1 MRDSLIDLAG
11 LNVAAEDFLGAVLQ
25 AAAQPVWV
33 VDPDGVIRFANPA
46 ALAALGY
53 DSAVELS
60 GRGSHESIHHHHP
73 DGTPYP
79 AADCRMLLPR
89 TTGEVIE
96 SELDWFFRRDG
107 SMFAVSYVSVPLEM
121 AEGRGAVVAFS
132 DIEDRLRVE
141 RVLRDHEEVLAT
153 QQTSLRRVATLV
165 AAGAASEDVF
175 SGIAAEVAGLLGLA
189 TVVIWRY
196 EPDGRASVLANWSDR
211 LHGFQTG
218 SRWPLDGPSAAALV
232 LQTGRP
238 VRIED
243 YENVRS
249 TISDAVREAG
259 MTSAA
264 AAPIV
269 VDGHIWGSISTGQI
283 GYRPLPDRIE
293 DRLADFTELVAA
305 AISNTS
311 SREEL
316 ALLAAEQGA
325 LRRVATLVAQG
336 VSPADVFA
344 VVAEEVGL
352 LMSSIDI
359 TSILRYEPDGT
370 ATVIATWREG
380 GEDVIPIG
388 TRLALD
394 GESARTTVLRSGRPV
409 RIDWEEGTGSFAAIA
424 RKVGVLSGVA
434 APIVVNDRLWG
445 RIGAGSTQPEPLPIG
460 TELRLAK
467 FTELVATAIANT
479 DSRAELTASR
489 ARIVAAGDETRRR
502 LERDLHDGVQ
512 QRLVSLALRL
522 RMATSTLPPEV
533 DEPRRRIGRIEG
545 ELYQVVDDV
554 REISRGIHPAIL
566 SEGGLKPALKT
577 LARRSAIPVELTQ
590 FGSDRRLP
598 ETVEVACYYVVS
610 EALTNAAKHAHA
622 SVVHVDVNADDSNV
636 QLSIRDD
643 GVGGADLNQG
653 SGLVGLG
660 DRVEALGGRIEVDSP
675 AGGGTSLLVRIPIGG
690 HPSAPR
696 GDGGARE

>member
-1 MRDSLIDLAG
+1 MRPAPRATLTSSAGCLPPWFDRGRTGVDWTVVFEGLGMPDSLIDLAG
-11 LNVAAEDFLGAVLQ
+11 LNVDAEDFLAAVLQ

-53 DSAVELS
+53 DSGDELS
-60 GRGSHESIHHHHP
+60 GRGSHEAIHHHHR

-79 AADCRMLLPR
+79 AEDCRMLLPR

-107 SMFAVSYVSVPLEM
+107 STFPVSYVSVPLEM
-121 AEGRGAVVAFS
+121 HEGRGAVVAFN
-132 DIEDRLRVE
+132 DIEQRLRAE
-141 RVLRDHEEVLAT
+141 QVLHEHDAALAK
-153 QQTSLRRVATLV
+153 QQTSLQRIATLV

-175 SGIAAEVAGLLGLA
+175 SGIAAEVAELLGLA

-196 EPDGRASVLANWSDR
+196 EPDGSASVLANWSDR
-211 LHGFQTG
+211 LHGFETG

-232 LQTGRP
+232 QQTGRP
-238 VRIED
+238 VRIDD

-269 VDGHIWGSISTGQI
+269 VDGHVWGSISTGQI
-283 GYRPLPDRIE
+283 EYRPLPDRIE
-293 DRLADFTELVAA
+293 DQLAQFTELVAT

-316 ALLAAEQGA
+316 ALLAVEQGA

-336 VSPADVFA
+336 VPPADVFA
-344 VVAEEVGL
+344 VVAEEVGR

-380 GEDVIPIG
+380 GADVVPVG

-409 RIDWEEGTGSFAAIA
+409 RIDWEEGSGSFAAIA
-424 RKVGVLSGVA
+424 REAGVLSGVA
-434 APIVVNDRLWG
+434 APIIVNDRLWG
-445 RIGAGSTQPEPLPIG
+445 RMGAGSTQPEPLPVG
-460 TELRLAK
+460 TETRLAK
-467 FTELVATAIANT
+467 FTELVATAIANA

-489 ARIVAAGDETRRR
+489 AADCCCHRRDAAATSSATCTTESSNGSSRSASNAGREAALPPDRNDLRTEPAGRTRR
-502 LERDLHDGVQ
+502 
-512 QRLVSLALRL
+512 
-522 RMATSTLPPEV
+522 ATSRGGRTSCRRYRAESTQRSCPSVALAPPCE
-533 DEPRRRIGRIEG
+533 
-545 ELYQVVDDV
+545 
-554 REISRGIHPAIL
+554 
-566 SEGGLKPALKT
+566 T
-577 LARRSAIPVELTQ
+577 LARRSAVPLELDLASN
-590 FGSDRRLP
+590 GGCRSRRGRRVLRRLR
-598 ETVEVACYYVVS
+598 VA
-610 EALTNAAKHAHA
+610 H
-622 SVVHVDVNADDSNV
+622 
-636 QLSIRDD
+636 QRD
-643 GVGGADLNQG
+643 QT
-653 SGLVGLG
+653 
-660 DRVEALGGRIEVDSP
+660 RGRLPRP
-675 AGGGTSLLVRIPIGG
+675 AQP
-690 HPSAPR
+690 HPR
-696 GDGGARE
+696 GQECPLCAFGTTASEEPTSTRARV